1 MNGAPKTGMVLAAGL
16 GLRMRPITDTIPKP
30 MVEVAGCTMLDRAIH
45 HLRCAGVE
53 RIVVNLHWKG
63 EVIRDH
69 LAGHADVVLSDESDT
84 LLETGGGVARALPL
98 LGDAPFYVAN
108 GDIVWFDGLTP
119 ALARLAAAWDDDKMD
134 ALLLMQRTPSA
145 YGYEGPGDFF
155 LDPLGL
161 ARRRKSRE
169 VAPYLFAGVQILHP
183 RLVADVPKGPFS
195 LNLLYDRALAEGRLW
210 GVVHDGAWYHVG
222 TPDSLAEIDK
232 RILDAQSGF
241 SVVSHQ

>member
-1 MNGAPKTGMVLAAGL
+1 
-16 GLRMRPITDTIPKP
+16 
-30 MVEVAGCTMLDRAIH
+30 MVEVAGRSMLDRALD
-45 HLRCAGVE
+45 HLRGAGVA

-63 EVIRDH
+63 EVVRRH
-69 LAGHADVVLSDESDT
+69 LDGQTDIVLSDESDR

-98 LGDAPFYVAN
+98 LGDEPFYVAN
-108 GDIVWFDGLTP
+108 GDIVWCDGVTP
-119 ALARLAAAWDDDKMD
+119 ALERLAAFWDGKKMD

-145 YGYEGPGDFF
+145 HGYEGPGDFF
-155 LDPLGL
+155 LDPLGM

-183 RLVADVPKGPFS
+183 RLVSDVPDGPFS

-232 RILDAQSGF
+232 KILDEQSGF
-241 SVVSHQ
+241 SLVSHQ